1 MGIAKHVVELLIEAF
16 PHAAIHS
23 NPPALVCASHALCF
37 VLLLLLFV
45 LMHHFKKKVLDEEV
59 RGLAE
64 ELIGQYNATKNNA
77 QRDGTD
83 PSSSSSSSS
92 GEEISITV
100 RSHTFVVT
108 HPIARYGFRPQR
120 KTTSARI

>member
-1 MGIAKHVVELLIEAF
+1 MRPFTQVPLHSCVPHVLY
-16 PHAAIHS
+16 AASIVICI
-23 NPPALVCASHALCF
+23 NASFQKA
-37 VLLLLLFV
+37 
-45 LMHHFKKKVLDEEV
+45 LDEEV

-64 ELIGQYNATKNNA
+64 ELINQYNATKDA
-77 QRDGTD
+77 HMRDGMMD
-83 PSSSSSSSS
+83 PSS
-92 GEEISITV
+92 GEQISITV